1 MLTMN
6 HTAVYFL
13 KALRAFEEETKD
25 RNLAVKNA
33 VEYIDK
39 NVSLLLLPDA
49 IRMYGPRQ
57 QFHFT
62 EHPVT
67 HEVSSVKFN
76 TTPDKLKGIKD
87 AFEADLKADIP
98 KCVIDEMSH
107 PEVFAEVNPTW
118 AETAYAT
125 HLYQDCAW
133 DKWIREMVFIGQRFD
148 DKFSYYK
155 NGREVNG
162 STFRQELGPL
172 DNVFFQEIAKQIYA
186 EFGVL
191 LNEDWFEKHVYANF
205 LRDYDK
211 ELADNTWKYIKL
223 PSLDENLQLPD
234 FVPEGELSEAV
245 TKMTEATVLF

>member
-13 KALRAFEEETKD
+13 KTLRAFEKKTEE
-25 RNLAVKNA
+25 RNLVVTKAEK
-33 VEYIDK
+33 YIDE
-39 NVSLLLLPDA
+39 NVTLLILPDA

-62 EHPVT
+62 EHPFT

-76 TTPDKLKGIKD
+76 TTPDSLKGIKD
-87 AFEADLKADIP
+87 AFEADLKANIP

-107 PEVFAEVNPTW
+107 PEVFAGINPNW
-118 AETAYAT
+118 AETAYST

-133 DKWIREMVFIGQRFD
+133 DKWIREMVNISGRFN

-155 NGREVNG
+155 NERKVDGA
-162 STFRQELGPL
+162 TFRQELSSL
-172 DNVFFQEIAKQIYA
+172 DNVFFQKIAKQIYA
-186 EFGVL
+186 EFSVL

-211 ELADNTWKYIKL
+211 ELAENTWKYIKL
-223 PSLDENLQLPD
+223 PSLDENIELPD
-234 FVPEGELSEAV
+234 FVPKAEFERAV